1 MHLTSDSFPPP
12 NSGILEEE
20 VDDFD
25 NSATIKAKNFFHS
38 CMDMSKQ
45 EWSNL
50 VGRDAPFWE
59 IHQAQG
65 PLENTPKSAFLVIIF
80 GHFLSEMAFKG
91 HFRQTVPRPRTVTT
105 IKKSR
110 TRSVMPEAEPGVAVP
125 CHFRKGGCKQEW
137 TSPNRVHKW

>member
-1 MHLTSDSFPPP
+1 MHLTSDSFIPP

-91 HFRQTVPRPRTVTT
+91 HFRQTVA
-105 IKKSR
+105 S
-110 TRSVMPEAEPGVAVP
+110 
-125 CHFRKGGCKQEW
+125 
-137 TSPNRVHKW
+137 SPNWNNHKEKSDEKCDSWGRAFHNT